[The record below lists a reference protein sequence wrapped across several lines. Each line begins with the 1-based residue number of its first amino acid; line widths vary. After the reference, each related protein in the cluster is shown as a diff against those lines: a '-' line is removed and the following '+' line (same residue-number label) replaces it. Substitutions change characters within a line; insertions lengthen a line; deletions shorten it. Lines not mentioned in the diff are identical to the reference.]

1 MRLSER
7 LENFAIGRWFP
18 ARKAKRELA
27 DEARQLEDVC
37 IGLYRQ
43 LAKAQRTGKV
53 EVSWS
58 VLTEAMEDV
67 GLLEE
72 VDND

>member
-1 MRLSER
+1 MRLSQR

-27 DEARQLEDVC
+27 DEARQLEDV
-37 IGLYRQ
+37 
-43 LAKAQRTGKV
+43 
-53 EVSWS
+53 
-58 VLTEAMEDV
+58 

-72 VDND
+72 VNND